1 MEVRAA
7 HAAQLTPQA
16 QYEAI
21 NLLTSTMKD
30 MAQEIKW
37 QQGNMT
43 EYKAEVDATYAN
55 VRDLD
60 VSWLVLCG
68 MFRAAHAWDR
78 VVHAISL
85 LSCLEFLSDTFPSF
99 SQAPL
104 FFSCRPV
111 SVCLKWVR

>member
-21 NLLTSTMKD
+21 NLLNSRMEN

-43 EYKAEVDATYAN
+43 AEIDATYAN

-68 MFRAAHAWDR
+68 MLRAAHAWDR

-85 LSCLEFLSDTFPSF
+85 LSCLEFLSDTFLSF